1 MPPLSPELF
10 WLTLTALMTA
20 VIWIPY
26 ILNRIAEMG
35 LWPALRNPE
44 PDTHAK
50 AAWANRMQAGHS
62 NAVENLV
69 VFAPLAVAV
78 HVAGAGTAT
87 TAFAAAT
94 YFFARL
100 AHIIVYT
107 LGIPGLR
114 TLAFFIGFLA
124 QVAFAF
130 TLIGWL

>member
-1 MPPLSPELF
+1 MVSLSPELF

-35 LWPALRNPE
+35 LWAALRNPA
-44 PDTHAK
+44 PDAHAR
-50 AAWANRMQAGHS
+50 AAWANRMQASHV

-69 VFAPLAVAV
+69 VFAPLAIAV
-78 HVAGAGTAT
+78 HVTGMGTST
-87 TAFAAAT
+87 TAVAAAT

-100 AHIIVYT
+100 AHILVYT

-114 TLAFFIGFLA
+114 TTAFFIGFLA
-124 QVAFAF
+124 QVVLGL
-130 TLIGWL
+130 TLLGWM